1 MMFCNSLNGN
11 NFGPRLAVFASG
23 NGSNAQR
30 LAEFFHAD
38 GSANVAVI
46 YSNKPDAYV
55 LDRARLLGIP
65 SVVFNRHTF
74 YETQDVLSDLHSRS
88 ADWIVLAGFLWLM
101 PSYLL
106 EAYKGRIVNI
116 HPALLPKYGGK
127 GMYGMKVHEA
137 VIAAGETESGITIHL
152 VNENYDEGKV
162 IFQARCT
169 VEPHDTPES
178 LAQKIHELEYEYFPQ
193 VIKNLIKKGA

>member
-1 MMFCNSLNGN
+1 MMFCNSLNRN
-11 NFGPRLAVFASG
+11 DFGPRLAVFASG

-38 GSANVAVI
+38 GSATISVI

-55 LDRARLLGIP
+55 LERARLLGIP
-65 SVVFNRHTF
+65 SMIFDRHTF
-74 YETQDVLSDLHSRS
+74 YDTDVLLRDLRSRS
-88 ADWIVLAGFLWLM
+88 IDWIILAGFLWLM
-101 PSYLL
+101 PPYLL

-137 VIAAGETESGITIHL
+137 VIAAGEPESGISIHL
-152 VNENYDEGKV
+152 VNEHYDEGQV
-162 IFQARCT
+162 IFQARCA

-178 LAQKIHELEYEYFPQ
+178 LAQKIHALEYEYYPQ
-193 VIKNLIKKGA
+193 VVKDLVKGRP

>member
-1 MMFCNSLNGN
+1 MMFCNAPDNSIPK
-11 NFGPRLAVFASG
+11 PRIAVFASG

-30 LAEFFHAD
+30 LAEFFHED
-38 GSANVAVI
+38 GSATVSVI
-46 YSNKPDAYV
+46 YANKPDAFV
-55 LDRARLLGIP
+55 LERARRLGIP
-65 SVVFNRHTF
+65 SIIFNRKIL
-74 YETQDVLSDLHSRS
+74 YETDDLLKDLQSRS
-88 ADWIVLAGFLWLM
+88 IDWIVLAGFLWLM
-101 PSYLL
+101 PDYLL
-106 EAYKGRIVNI
+106 RAFSGRIVNI
-116 HPALLPKYGGK
+116 HPALLPEYGGK

-152 VNENYDEGKV
+152 VNEQYDEGKV

-193 VIKNLIKKGA
+193 VIKNLINKGT